1 MFVDEKSKAKAAFTK
16 TGSDITFNGNYDKKA
31 DAYGL
36 WTPEGVASTQYKY
49 QLLICDTSFYK
60 GLHISGYTN
69 CYKKCGH
76 WCGDTKSPYF
86 RTASTNSGL
95 SGVSFNEPGHQSRPK
110 RLISA
115 GIR

>member
-16 TGSDITFNGNYDKKA
+16 TGSAITFNGNYDKKA

-36 WTPEGVASTQYKY
+36 WTPQGVALNQYKY
-49 QLLICDTSFYK
+49 QLLICDTSSYK
-60 GLHISGYTN
+60 GLLISGYTN
-69 CYKKCGH
+69 CYKKCDH
-76 WCGDTKSPYF
+76 WCIDNKSPYF
-86 RTASTNSGL
+86 RTASISTRFA
-95 SGVSFNEPGHQSRPK
+95 GVAFNEPGYQSRPN